1 MKEQQIPPNIRI
13 NNAIDQDIRDAKIN
27 LNLIEKVTDP
37 SDLPQTLVF
46 SSEELQ
52 TLMRNCVHAVI
63 LNLTKT
69 IEKPI
74 IHEER
79 IQTYNLESLIDSICH
94 HDDINSL
101 KNEVQRIR
109 GNKIYGKLIE
119 YRHKIIAHRNVEY
132 GEYQAIEQE
141 FTECKDY
148 LLKHKGQIEKLID
161 KINDLQMNIKDSR
174 LKKRGF
180 PPGAYD
186 MFTLHVKVSKC

>member
-1 MKEQQIPPNIRI
+1 MKEQQISPNIRI
-13 NNAIDQDIRDAKIN
+13 NNAIDQDVRDAKIN
-27 LNLIEKVTDP
+27 LNLIGKVTDL
-37 SDLPQTLVF
+37 SDLPQTIVF

-52 TLMRNCVHAVI
+52 TLIRNCVHAVI

-74 IHEER
+74 IHEKR
-79 IQTYNLESLIDSICH
+79 IQTYNLESLIDSVC
-94 HDDINSL
+94 HDDDVNAL

-109 GNKIYGKLIE
+109 GNKIYGKLVE

-132 GEYQAIEQE
+132 RGYQAIEQE

-148 LLKHKGQIEKLID
+148 LLEHKGQIEKLIE

-174 LKKRGF
+174 QKKRGF
-180 PPGAYD
+180 PLGAYD
-186 MFTLHVKVSKC
+186 TFTLHVKGSKC

>member
-1 MKEQQIPPNIRI
+1 MKEQQILPNMRI

-27 LNLIEKVTDP
+27 LNLIERFTDP
-37 SDLPQTLVF
+37 SDLPQILVF

-52 TLMRNCVHAVI
+52 TLIRNCVHTVI

-74 IHEER
+74 IYEKR
-79 IQTYNLESLIDSICH
+79 IQTYNLESLIGGVCH
-94 HDDINSL
+94 DDDINSL

-109 GNKIYGKLIE
+109 GNKIYGKLVE

-148 LLKHKGQIEKLID
+148 LLKHKEQIEKLIG

-174 LKKRGF
+174 LKKRGL

-186 MFTLHVKVSKC
+186 MFTLHIKVPNC